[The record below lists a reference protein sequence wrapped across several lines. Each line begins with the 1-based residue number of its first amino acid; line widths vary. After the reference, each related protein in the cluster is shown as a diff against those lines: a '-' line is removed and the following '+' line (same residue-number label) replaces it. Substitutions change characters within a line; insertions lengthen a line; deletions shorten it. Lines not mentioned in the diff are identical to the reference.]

1 MAAMLAC
8 STAHAL
14 CNSPVA
20 QTRTSGELFTSSNCR
35 LHLREQ
41 LVKKLSFKLIGKQSI
56 VPMMRASNSDSIRE
70 LASEKA
76 VESSKQVAED
86 ANRLANGQS
95 PVVLDAKAEDA
106 SDTAS
111 YTPDVREKVVDV
123 ASDMSVDT
131 TADVDELAR
140 KDAEPLAEEFGYTV
154 EDTANAL
161 ENKAEEVGEREVK
174 KESA

>member
-1 MAAMLAC
+1 
-8 STAHAL
+8 
-14 CNSPVA
+14 
-20 QTRTSGELFTSSNCR
+20 
-35 LHLREQ
+35 
-41 LVKKLSFKLIGKQSI
+41 
-56 VPMMRASNSDSIRE
+56 MRASNSDSIRE